1 VTSVGDLD
9 ADTRLSGGEG
19 SYTAVLSPDWKIW
32 GPNGGYV
39 AAIALRAAGLESRLA
54 RPASFSCQFL
64 EAGAFEPAQV
74 RVEALRRGK
83 AAEAFGV
90 SLEQSGRRLL
100 TASVWTVGK
109 LAGLEHDTSAAPSV
123 PSPEDLLPVEKLL
136 AGIEAPAPHPF
147 WGNLERRP
155 IDWVAPQ
162 ERVPTEPIVRCWY
175 RFRPQPRFQ
184 DPFLDAARCLILLD
198 TMSWPAVRA
207 AYVEQ
212 PAWLAP
218 SLDVSAQFHALAPES
233 DWLLCETSAEIAR
246 EGLIGYRSRVWSE
259 DRHLL
264 ASGGG
269 QLLCRPAPDGV
280 RR

>member
-1 VTSVGDLD
+1 MGDLD
-9 ADTRLSGGEG
+9 ADTRLAGGEG
-19 SYTAVLSPDWKIW
+19 NYTATLSADWRIW

-39 AAIALRAAGLESRLA
+39 AAIALRAAGLESRLT

-74 RVEALRRGK
+74 RVEALRRGRT
-83 AAEAFGV
+83 AEAFAV

-109 LAGLEHDTSAAPSV
+109 VEGLEHDTSTAPSV
-123 PSPEDLLPVEKLL
+123 PSPEDLLSLEKLL
-136 AGIEAPAPHPF
+136 SPTDLPAHPF
-147 WGNLERRP
+147 WANLERRP
-155 IDWVAPQ
+155 IDWVPPQ
-162 ERVPTEPIVRCWY
+162 QRVPTEPIVRCWY
-175 RFRPQPRFQ
+175 RFRPRPRFQ

-198 TMSWPAVRA
+198 TMSWPAVRS

-212 PAWLAP
+212 PAFIAP
-218 SLDVSAQFHALAPES
+218 SIDVSVQFHALAPES
-233 DWLLCETSAEIAR
+233 DWLLCETTAEIAR

-269 QLLCRPAPDGV
+269 QLLCRPAPAGV
-280 RR
+280 MR

>member
-1 VTSVGDLD
+1 MGDLD
-9 ADTRLSGGEG
+9 ADTRLEGGDG
-19 SYTAVLSPDWKIW
+19 RYTVALSADWKIW

-39 AAIALRAAGLESRLA
+39 AAIALRAAGLESKLA

-74 RVEALRRGK
+74 RVEPLRRGK

-100 TASVWTVGK
+100 AANVWTVGE
-109 LAGLEHDTSAAPSV
+109 LDGLEHDTSTAPRV
-123 PSPEDLLPVEKLL
+123 PSPEALLPIEKLL
-136 AGIEAPAPHPF
+136 AGIEAPPPHPF
-147 WGNLERRP
+147 WGNLDRRP
-155 IDWVAPQ
+155 IDWVPPQ
-162 ERVPTEPIVRCWY
+162 ERVATEPVVRCWY
-175 RFRPQPRFQ
+175 RFRPQPRFR

-212 PAWLAP
+212 PGFMAP

-233 DWLLCETSAEIAR
+233 DWLLCETTAEIAR

-259 DRHLL
+259 DRQLL

-269 QLLCRPAPDGV
+269 QLLCRPAPPGLL
-280 RR
+280 R